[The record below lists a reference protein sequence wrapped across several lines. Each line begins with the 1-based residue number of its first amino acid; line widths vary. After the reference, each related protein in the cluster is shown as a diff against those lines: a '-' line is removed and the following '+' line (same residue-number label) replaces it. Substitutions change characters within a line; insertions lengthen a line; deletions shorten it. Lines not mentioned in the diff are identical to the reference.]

1 MKKTRWKN
9 ILRGIRGSLNRFLS
23 ILFIVALG
31 SGFMAGLA
39 ATSPDLYETADA
51 YFDDCAMYDLDI
63 KSTLGFS
70 SEDAEAVVALREAEA
85 VQSAVVADL
94 VLDTKDEKSY
104 VSRVY
109 GLLDENGETLL
120 NRFVLTQGRLPQSAD
135 ECVVQH
141 ASGKYLEGEGLALGD
156 TLTFSQDN
164 ADTMQWKD
172 SVYATTLRIV
182 GFVQS
187 PIAVS
192 IISEPSAVGSG
203 KISLDVYTGANYFK
217 TDTATDL
224 FVMLR
229 GAKALDSFSDE
240 YEALCTDGEAAIKA
254 IAPRREEK
262 RTAAVREKAEASLQ
276 ALQSAKALF
285 ERAAGVRE
293 QQLSKTAQQLFAA
306 TGQSA
311 ALAAVNPTLAK
322 TLTQALDCIGQGL
335 QNADA
340 GEQEAVLQTMNAQI
354 KSAQES
360 VDSLQSA
367 SWIYRRRIDAAAFDS
382 VKTNVGKVAA
392 LSKIFPVFFFAVALL
407 VALTTMTRLVEERR
421 TEMGTLKALG
431 FSSNQILSEYILY
444 ALLSSVLGCA
454 LGFCVGFR
462 LFPRA
467 IGSAY
472 SMMFVMPAVKTPFRL
487 EIALWVAPVTVCSI
501 LLATLF
507 ACYAEYRACPA
518 RLMQPKAPA
527 AGKRIFLEHIT
538 PLWKRLGFTQ
548 KVTCRNLFRYR
559 KRFVMTIIGVA
570 GCSALLLTGFGVR
583 DSVSDIVEKQYGEI
597 DLYDLRITL
606 GEDADAALQDE
617 ALRTVL
623 DDGASVRSYAVFSEH
638 SGKAEKENVSLCV
651 PRDGGSFASYITLRN
666 RRTKE
671 PIALAGEGA
680 VLTEKLCEQL
690 GVSVGDTVTLEN
702 ENGVRGTVCVCGI
715 TENYVS
721 SYAYLSEEAYRAA
734 FKETPNYKTLYC
746 LLADGA
752 DTDSVT
758 ASAMASHAAVYAYS
772 VATLRQSFADSI
784 RSINGV
790 VWVLILA
797 AGLLC
802 AVVLYNL
809 INVNICERRRELA
822 TLRVLGFHKYETE
835 RYIFRETNI
844 LSAIGALL
852 GLVLGIWLHAFVVR
866 TVEVDMV
873 MFGRKINPLSFVL
886 AFLITMI
893 FTVLVDQIMRR
904 QIRRIDMVEAMK
916 ANE

>member
-70 SEDAEAVVALREAEA
+70 REDAEAVVALREAEA

-156 TLTFSQDN
+156 TLTFSEDN

-217 TDTATDL
+217 TDMATDL
-224 FVMLR
+224 FVTLR

-240 YEALCTDGEAAIKA
+240 YEALCTDGEKAIKA

-285 ERAAGVRE
+285 ENAAGVRA
-293 QQLSKTAQQLFAA
+293 QQLSKTAQQLSAA
-306 TGQSA
+306 AGQSA
-311 ALAAVNPTLAK
+311 ALSAVNPALAK
-322 TLTQALDCIGQGL
+322 TLTQALNCIGQGL

-340 GEQEAVLQTMNAQI
+340 GEEKEALQTMDEQI
-354 KSAQES
+354 AAARES

-367 SWIYRRRIDAAAFDS
+367 SWICRRRSDAAAFDS

-559 KRFVMTIIGVA
+559 KRFIMTIIGVA

-606 GEDADAALQDE
+606 GEDADEALQDE
-617 ALRTVL
+617 ALRPVL
-623 DDGASVRSYAVFSEH
+623 NDGALVRSYAVFSEH
-638 SGKAEKENVSLCV
+638 SGKAEKEDVSLCV
-651 PRDGGSFASYITLRN
+651 PRDGESLASYITLRN

-671 PIALAGEGA
+671 PIALAGEGT

-702 ENGVRGTVCVCGI
+702 ENGVRSTVRVCGI

-721 SYAYLSEEAYRAA
+721 SYAYLSEEAYRSA
-734 FKETPNYKTLYC
+734 FGGAPDYKTLYC

-758 ASAMASHAAVYAYS
+758 ASVMASHAAVYAYS

-809 INVNICERRRELA
+809 INVNLCERRRELA

-873 MFGRKINPLSFVL
+873 MFGRQIKPFSFVL
-886 AFLITMI
+886 AFLISMV

>member
-9 ILRGIRGSLNRFLS
+9 ILRGVRGSLNRFLS

-156 TLTFSQDN
+156 TLTFSEDN
-164 ADTMQWKD
+164 ADTMQWAD
-172 SVYATTLRIV
+172 SVNATTLRIV

-192 IISEPSAVGSG
+192 IISEPSTVGSG

-224 FVMLR
+224 FVTLR

-240 YEALCTDGEAAIKA
+240 YEALCTDGEEAIKA
-254 IAPRREEK
+254 IAPQREEK
-262 RTAAVREKAEASLQ
+262 RTAAVREKAETSLQ

-285 ERAAGVRE
+285 ESAAGVRE
-293 QQLSKTAQQLFAA
+293 QQLSKTAQQLSAA
-306 TGQSA
+306 AGQSA
-311 ALAAVNPTLAK
+311 ALAAVNPALAK
-322 TLTQALDCIGQGL
+322 TLTQALNCIGQGL
-335 QNADA
+335 QNVDA
-340 GEQEAVLQTMNAQI
+340 GEQKEALQAMKEQI
-354 KSAQES
+354 AAARESAE
-360 VDSLQSA
+360 SLQSA
-367 SWIYRRRIDAAAFDS
+367 NWIYRRRSDAAAFDS

-444 ALLSSVLGCA
+444 ALLSSVFGCA

-467 IGSAY
+467 ISSAY

-501 LLATLF
+501 LLATLW

-559 KRFVMTIIGVA
+559 KRFIMTMIGVA
-570 GCSALLLTGFGVR
+570 GCSALLLTGFGVH

-721 SYAYLSEEAYRAA
+721 SYAYLSEEAYRTA

-758 ASAMASHAAVYAYS
+758 ASAMASHASVYAYS

-873 MFGRKINPLSFVL
+873 MFGRQIKPLSFVL